1 MRIVR
6 FAVPAV
12 ALAAWWAISFAQQPP
27 QPQPQPPAAQA
38 PAPAEEARPAA
49 PPPAPADED
58 EPEAPAADD
67 EVDDVFIPTEE
78 LQPDAAVTFP
88 VDI

>member
-1 MRIVR
+1 MRTVR

-12 ALAAWWAISFAQQPP
+12 ALAAWWAISLAQ
-27 QPQPQPPAAQA
+27 QPQPPQQPPADA

-49 PPPAPADED
+49 PEPPPADED
-58 EPEAPAADD
+58 EPKAPAAD
-67 EVDDVFIPTEE
+67 EGVDDVFIPTEE